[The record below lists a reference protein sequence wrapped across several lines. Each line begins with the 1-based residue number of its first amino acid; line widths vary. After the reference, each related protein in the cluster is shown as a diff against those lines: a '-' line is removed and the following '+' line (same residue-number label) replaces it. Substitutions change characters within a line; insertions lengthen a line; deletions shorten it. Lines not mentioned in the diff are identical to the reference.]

1 MAESKTRYRVLVGHN
16 CPKQD
21 GEEQRFDEGK
31 TVTTYPEKYRAKAM
45 ERGLIEEA
53 K

>member
-1 MAESKTRYRVLVGHN
+1 MAETKSKYLVLIGHN
-16 CPKQD
+16 CPKPD

-31 TVTTYPEKYRAKAM
+31 TVTSYPEKYRAKAL
-45 ERGLIEEA
+45 ERGLIEEV